1 MGSAV
6 VAVGEAE
13 SSVPSQGVEA
23 VEGIDTPSPGGVAE
37 RGRRGGLLGKIPGI
51 GSDLGLGH
59 NNLVIFWAM
68 LLNEASFGFYQTLTP
83 IYIES
88 LGASP
93 GIVGMVI
100 GISGLTRLIFL
111 APGGW
116 AADRVPIR
124 KLIVTGRSM
133 TVVGILLY
141 ALAPTW
147 WALFPAILVMS
158 AGNIVWPSVSKVIA
172 DSTDSRGRT
181 RAFTLIYTV
190 GPSIALLL
198 SPSIGGVMA
207 DQISLRSIF
216 FAAAI
221 AQIGSVLFFA
231 RLRPV
236 EHTSDEQVTSV
247 GYRTVLRYKPV
258 VVICALF
265 LAMLLVLT
273 TGYTLVPNYLED
285 EHNVGIGT
293 IGQFGSIFALGSILL
308 GIIIAKVKRF
318 APPMNALILTTSFAP
333 LAFLLLL
340 FGTSTWVFAL
350 AFLFRGG
357 YFVSWGLTYAILG
370 EVSPERLRSRSFA
383 LAEVLGGFGFGIAPF
398 IAGALYEIDPTLPL
412 YAALIAVAPLMA
424 GILLARRYVHG
435 LTPAT
440 A

>member
-1 MGSAV
+1 MQA
-6 VAVGEAE
+6 
-13 SSVPSQGVEA
+13 
-23 VEGIDTPSPGGVAE
+23 EGIDVVEADDPSSESEDAD
-37 RGRRGGLLGKIPGI
+37 RRRGGLLRRIPGI

-83 IYIES
+83 LYIKS

-93 GIVGMVI
+93 GIVGLVI
-100 GISGLTRLIFL
+100 GISGLARLIFL

-116 AADRVPIR
+116 AADRIPIR
-124 KLIVTGRSM
+124 RLIVSGRSL

-172 DSTDSRGRT
+172 DSTDNRGRT

-198 SPSIGGVMA
+198 SPSLGGLLA
-207 DQISLRSIF
+207 DTVSLRSIF

-221 AQIGSVLFFA
+221 AQLGSVLLVS

-236 EHTSDEQVTSV
+236 ERTAEEAAGESV
-247 GYRTVLRYKPV
+247 GYRTVLRHRPV
-258 VVICALF
+258 VVICGLF

-285 EHNVGIGT
+285 EHQIGIGT

-308 GIIIAKVKRF
+308 GIVIAKVKRF
-318 APPMNALILTTSFAP
+318 APPLNALVLTTAFAP

-398 IAGALYEIDPTLPL
+398 IAGALYESDPSLPIV
-412 YAALIAVAPLMA
+412 AALVGIVPLMI
-424 GILLARRYVHG
+424 GLLFVRRYVHG

>member
-1 MGSAV
+1 M
-6 VAVGEAE
+6 
-13 SSVPSQGVEA
+13 
-23 VEGIDTPSPGGVAE
+23 
-37 RGRRGGLLGKIPGI
+37 IPGI
-51 GSDLGLGH
+51 GTDLGLGH
-59 NNLVIFWAM
+59 NNLIIFWAM
-68 LLNEASFGFYQTLTP
+68 LFNEVSFGFYQTLTP

-93 GIVGMVI
+93 GVVGIVI
-100 GISGLTRLIFL
+100 GIGGLTRLFFL

-116 AADRVPIR
+116 AADRIPLR
-124 KLIVTGRSM
+124 RLIVTGRSFS
-133 TVVGILLY
+133 VLGILLY
-141 ALAPTW
+141 GLAPTW

-207 DQISLRSIF
+207 DTISLRSIF

-221 AQIGSVLFFA
+221 AQGVSVLLFS

-236 EHTSDEQVTSV
+236 EPSSGEQVASA
-247 GYRTVLRYKPV
+247 GYRAVLRYRPV
-258 VVICALF
+258 VVICGLF

-285 EHNVGIGT
+285 EHGIGIGT
-293 IGQFGSIFALGSILL
+293 IGQYGSVFALGSVIL

-318 APPMNALILTTSFAP
+318 ALPLNALILTTATAP

-340 FGTSTWVFAL
+340 AGSNSWVFAL

-357 YFVSWGLTYAILG
+357 YFVSWGLIYAILG

-398 IAGALYEIDPTLPL
+398 IAGALYEADPTLPL
-412 YAALIAVAPLMA
+412 IVALVSIIPLMV
-424 GILLARRYVHG
+424 GLIIVRRYVHG
-435 LTPAT
+435 LNPVA
-440 A
+440 AV

>member
-1 MGSAV
+1 VRSQGAE
-6 VAVGEAE
+6 AVGGDP
-13 SSVPSQGVEA
+13 SSPDVVER
-23 VEGIDTPSPGGVAE
+23 GQRGGV
-37 RGRRGGLLGKIPGI
+37 LGKIPGI
-51 GSDLGLGH
+51 GNDLGLGH
-59 NNLVIFWAM
+59 NNLMIFWAM
-68 LLNEASFGFYQTLTP
+68 LFNEASFGFYQTLTP

-93 GIVGMVI
+93 GIVGLVI
-100 GISGLTRLIFL
+100 GIGGLTRLIFL

-116 AADRVPIR
+116 AADKIPLR
-124 KLIVTGRSM
+124 KLIVTGRSL
-133 TVVGILLY
+133 TILGILLY
-141 ALAPTW
+141 GLAPTW

-198 SPSIGGVMA
+198 SPSLGGLLA
-207 DQISLRSIF
+207 DGVSLRSIF

-221 AQIGSVLFFA
+221 AQLGSVLLFS

-236 EHTSDEQVTSV
+236 EHTGEEHTESV
-247 GYRTVLRYKPV
+247 GFRTVLRYRPV
-258 VVICALF
+258 VAVCGLF
-265 LAMLLVLT
+265 LALLLVLT

-285 EHNVGIGT
+285 EHGVGIGT

-308 GIIIAKVKRF
+308 GVLIAKVKHF
-318 APPMNALILTTSFAP
+318 SPPLNALILTTSMSP
-333 LAFLLLL
+333 IAFLLLL
-340 FGTSTWVFAL
+340 GGGNTWVFGL

-357 YFVSWGLTYAILG
+357 YFVSWGLIYAILG

-398 IAGALYEIDPTLPL
+398 IAGALYEIEPTLPL
-412 YAALIAVAPLMA
+412 LAALLAIPPLML
-424 GILLARRYVHG
+424 GILLVRRYVHG
-435 LTPAT
+435 LTPVA

>member
-1 MGSAV
+1 VQA
-6 VAVGEAE
+6 
-13 SSVPSQGVEA
+13 
-23 VEGIDTPSPGGVAE
+23 EGIDVVEADDPSSESEDAD
-37 RGRRGGLLGKIPGI
+37 RRRGGLLRRIPGI

-83 IYIES
+83 LYIKS

-93 GIVGMVI
+93 GIVGLVI
-100 GISGLTRLIFL
+100 GISGLARLIFL

-116 AADRVPIR
+116 AADRIPIR
-124 KLIVTGRSM
+124 RLIVSGRSL

-172 DSTDSRGRT
+172 DSTDNRGRT

-198 SPSIGGVMA
+198 SPSLGGLLA
-207 DQISLRSIF
+207 DTVSLRSIF

-221 AQIGSVLFFA
+221 AQLGSVLLFS

-236 EHTSDEQVTSV
+236 ERTAEEAAGESV
-247 GYRTVLRYKPV
+247 GYRTVLRHRPV
-258 VVICALF
+258 VVICGLF

-285 EHNVGIGT
+285 EHQIGIGT

-308 GIIIAKVKRF
+308 GIVIAKVKRF
-318 APPMNALILTTSFAP
+318 APPLNALVLTTAFAP

-398 IAGALYEIDPTLPL
+398 IAGALYESDPSLPIV
-412 YAALIAVAPLMA
+412 AALVGIVPLMI
-424 GILLARRYVHG
+424 GLLFVRRYVHG

>member
-1 MGSAV
+1 MQA
-6 VAVGEAE
+6 
-13 SSVPSQGVEA
+13 
-23 VEGIDTPSPGGVAE
+23 EGIDVVEADDPSSESEDAD
-37 RGRRGGLLGKIPGI
+37 RRRGGLLRRIPGI

-83 IYIES
+83 LYIKS

-93 GIVGMVI
+93 GIVGLVI
-100 GISGLTRLIFL
+100 GISGLARLIFL

-116 AADRVPIR
+116 AADRIPIR
-124 KLIVTGRSM
+124 RLIVSGRSL

-172 DSTDSRGRT
+172 DSTDNRGRT

-198 SPSIGGVMA
+198 SPSLGGLLA
-207 DQISLRSIF
+207 DTVSLRSIF

-221 AQIGSVLFFA
+221 AQLGSVLLFS

-236 EHTSDEQVTSV
+236 ERTAEEAAGESV
-247 GYRTVLRYKPV
+247 GYRTVLRHRPV
-258 VVICALF
+258 VVICGLF

-285 EHNVGIGT
+285 EHQIGIGT

-308 GIIIAKVKRF
+308 GIVIAKVKRF
-318 APPMNALILTTSFAP
+318 APPLNALVLTTAFAP

-398 IAGALYEIDPTLPL
+398 IAGALYESDPSLPIV
-412 YAALIAVAPLMA
+412 AALVGIVPLMI
-424 GILLARRYVHG
+424 GLLFVRRYVHG